1 MSKKTKSPYKVRNSH
16 RETYCTT
23 LNKVFKYTTTVYWD
37 RTMAQFVD
45 GGQKYTYS
53 SFKEKCNM
61 LSTRLSRF
69 GISAGDRVAILSQNM
84 PNWTLAF
91 FATTAY
97 GRVSVPI
104 LPDSSEKEVTNILS
118 HSESKVIFIS
128 KRLLYK
134 LTQECIDKLTLVVD
148 IETLEFI
155 KCRKEDFRC
164 DGWIKD
170 PQPDDL
176 ATIIYTSGTTGKAKG
191 VMLSHRNICH
201 NLVASF
207 KAQPCFK
214 NDRFLSIL
222 PMSHAYEMCVSSF
235 YSMYVG
241 ACCYYISKPPTPS
254 VLLPAMQKVKPTVM
268 LSVPL
273 IIEKVYHNSIV
284 PTIEKSRVLKWM
296 DQHLP
301 RVLYWLIGKK
311 LVKTFGGKLR
321 FFGVGGS
328 KMDLKVEEFLIKCR
342 FPYAVGYGLTETAPL
357 VCNVLVNKRKRLGSI
372 GVASYKVD
380 IRLDNMDPKTGE
392 GEIVCRG
399 DNVMLGYYKDP
410 ERTVQV
416 LDEEGWFR
424 TNDIATVDKDGYYYI
439 KGRLNNTILGP
450 SGENIYPE
458 QIEMVINDMA
468 GVDESLVMEKNG
480 ELVAMVKFD
489 DNVLNWNQE
498 TEDQWFEKA
507 ETLKKSVLEF
517 VNKTVGKNSKINK
530 VEAMKEPFEKT
541 ATQKIR
547 RYKYKVG
554 QEGIDE
560 EAEIAK
566 EDMPKEAL
574 KDKNLEVPEKK
585 TLDNTGP
592 AERENK

>member
-1 MSKKTKSPYKVRNSH
+1 MTDRIKNPYKLRNKY

-23 LNKVFKYTTTVYWD
+23 LHKVLDYTTSKYWN
-37 RTMAQFVD
+37 REMSQFVD
-45 GGQKYTYS
+45 GGQKYTYI

-61 LSTRLSRF
+61 LSTRMSRF
-69 GISAGDRVAILSQNM
+69 GISAGDKVSILSQNM

-91 FATTAY
+91 FAATAF
-97 GRVSVPI
+97 GRVAIPI
-104 LPDSSEKEVTNILS
+104 LPDSSENEVTNILN

-128 KRLLYK
+128 QKLMYK
-134 LTQECIDKLTLVVD
+134 LNQACIDRLTLVVD

-155 KCRKEDFRC
+155 KCRKEDFQC
-164 DGWIKD
+164 NGWIKD
-170 PQPDDL
+170 PQPEDL

-222 PMSHAYEMCVSSF
+222 PMAHAYEMCVSSL

-241 ACCYYISKPPTPS
+241 ACCYYLSKPPTPS
-254 VLLPAMQKVKPTVM
+254 ILLPAMHKVKPTIM
-268 LSVPL
+268 LAVPL
-273 IIEKVYHNSIV
+273 IIEKIYHNSVV
-284 PTIEKSRVLKWM
+284 PTIAKSRLLRWM

-301 RVLYWLIGKK
+301 KILYWFIGRQ
-311 LVKTFGGKLR
+311 LVSKFGGKLR

-328 KMDLKVEEFLIKCR
+328 KIDTKVEDFLIKCH

-357 VCNVLVNKRKRLGSI
+357 VCNVIVNKRKRLGSI
-372 GVASYKVD
+372 GLASYKVEV
-380 IRLDNMDPKTGE
+380 RLDNVDPQTGE

-410 ERTVQV
+410 ERTIKV
-416 LDEEGWFR
+416 LDEDGWFR
-424 TNDIATVDKDGYYYI
+424 TGDIASVDKDGYYYI

-458 QIEMVINDMA
+458 EIEMVINDME
-468 GVDESLVMEKNG
+468 GVDESLVMQKNG
-480 ELVAMVKFD
+480 SLVALVKFD
-489 DNVLNWNQE
+489 DNVLDWNQE
-498 TEDQWFEKA
+498 TEDQFFEKLDA
-507 ETLKKSVLEF
+507 LKKSVQEF
-517 VNKTVGKNSKINK
+517 VNKAVGKNSKIDK
-530 VEAMKEPFEKT
+530 VEAMKDPFEKT

-547 RYKYKVG
+547 RFKYDENAKNIEEYKEK
-554 QEGIDE
+554 QENTSGG
-560 EAEIAK
+560 
-566 EDMPKEAL
+566 
-574 KDKNLEVPEKK
+574 DKQ
-585 TLDNTGP
+585 
-592 AERENK
+592 

>member
-1 MSKKTKSPYKVRNSH
+1 MSKKKIKTPYKVRNKY
-16 RETYCTT
+16 REIFCTT
-23 LNKVFKYTTTVYWD
+23 LNKVFQYTTSKYWD

-45 GGQKYTYS
+45 GEQKYTYS
-53 SFKEKCNM
+53 SFGEKCNM
-61 LSTRLSRF
+61 LSTRMSRF
-69 GISAGDRVAILSQNM
+69 GISAGDKVAILSQNM

-91 FATTAY
+91 FAATAF
-97 GRVSVPI
+97 GRVAIPI
-104 LPDSSEKEVTNILS
+104 LPDSSENEVTNILN

-128 KRLLYK
+128 KRLRYK
-134 LTQECIDKLTLVVD
+134 LSQECIDKLTLVVD

-155 KCRKEDFRC
+155 KKNTDDFQC
-164 DGWIKD
+164 NGWIKD

-176 ATIIYTSGTTGKAKG
+176 ATILYTSGTTGKAKG

-222 PMSHAYEMCVSSF
+222 PMAHAYEMCVSSL

-254 VLLPAMQKVKPTVM
+254 ILLPALKKVKPTIM
-268 LSVPL
+268 LAVPL
-273 IIEKVYHNSIV
+273 IIEKVYNNSVV
-284 PTIEKSRVLKWM
+284 PTIQKSRVLTWM
-296 DQHLP
+296 EQHTP
-301 RVLYWLIGKK
+301 HILYWMIGKR
-311 LVKTFGGKLR
+311 LLKTFGGKLR

-328 KMDLKVEEFLIKCR
+328 KIDTKVEEFLIKCG

-357 VCNVLVNKRKRLGSI
+357 VCNVIVTKKKRLGSI

-380 IRLDNMDPKTGE
+380 IRLDNVDPQTGE

-410 ERTVQV
+410 ERTMKV
-416 LDEEGWFR
+416 LDEDGWFR
-424 TNDIATVDKDGYYYI
+424 TSDVATVDKDGYYYI

-458 QIEMVINDMA
+458 EIEMVINNID
-468 GVDESLVMEKNG
+468 GVEESLVMEQNG
-480 ELVAMVKFD
+480 ELVALVKFE
-489 DNVLNWNQE
+489 DNVLNWNQNS
-498 TEDQWFEKA
+498 EDQLFEKI
-507 ETLKKSVLEF
+507 ESLKTSVIEF
-517 VNKTVGKNSKINK
+517 VNKAVNKSSKIKK
-530 VEAMKEPFEKT
+530 VEAMKTPFEKT

-547 RYKYKVG
+547 RFLYKKDG
-554 QEGIDE
+554 TDDE
-560 EAEIAK
+560 ETTENEETDKK
-566 EDMPKEAL
+566 E
-574 KDKNLEVPEKK
+574 
-585 TLDNTGP
+585 
-592 AERENK
+592 